1 MHKIELLSDLKLS
14 FSPVHASMLGHV
26 SLFETPMDCSPPGS
40 SIHGVFQA
48 RILEWVPIPFSIGSS
63 QPRDRTPVSCIGR

>member
-14 FSPVHASMLGHV
+14 FSPVHASMLSHV

-48 RILEWVPIPFSIGSS
+48 RILEWVLFPPPCLV
-63 QPRDRTPVSCIGR
+63 Q